1 MIFKGNLALCLQVP
15 SGAATLLDI
24 IVWTPHI
31 FSRCITRLIVNWK
44 VMGHVL
50 CHASLQISMIIS
62 RSKIYNLNQ
71 LKNISSFWY
80 HYDDQSGKFRELDF
94 SFVGDETIEMLRLK
108 VLALANP
115 SSTAETSYIKVIRP
129 LKIYWLK
136 LELVRVDAKT
146 PSLTE
151 ITYAPFSCTLYVEIT
166 IHYSIELADK
176 VSLVISMGL
185 DLNSKNQPSSQ

>member
-1 MIFKGNLALCLQVP
+1 
-15 SGAATLLDI
+15 
-24 IVWTPHI
+24 
-31 FSRCITRLIVNWK
+31 
-44 VMGHVL
+44 MGHVL

-151 ITYAPFSCTLYVEIT
+151 ITYARFSCTLYVEIT

>member
-50 CHASLQISMIIS
+50 CHASLQISTIIS

-80 HYDDQSGKFRELDF
+80 HYDDQSGKFGELDF

-136 LELVRVDAKT
+136 LELVRVDAKNA
-146 PSLTE
+146 SVAL
-151 ITYAPFSCTLYVEIT
+151 FTL
-166 IHYSIELADK
+166 K
-176 VSLVISMGL
+176 
-185 DLNSKNQPSSQ
+185 